1 MALTIS
7 LKPGEQAI
15 VGKAVIINEEDR
27 RIRLTIKN
35 NVTILREKDVLK
47 IEEADT
53 PCKRVY
59 FTIQLMYIDEENL
72 AEYHKAYWRDAEDII
87 QAAPSCYQ
95 LIEKISK
102 SVVGYDYYKALKLC
116 KELIAYE
123 AKLLELGRK
132 RKSKDAKSKRSLQ
145 EG

>member
-15 VGKAVIINEEDR
+15 IGKAVIVNEEDH
-27 RIRLTIKN
+27 RIRFTIKN
-35 NVTILREKDVLK
+35 NVTILREKDVLRK
-47 IEEADT
+47 EDVDT

-72 AEYHKAYWRDAEDII
+72 AEYHKTYWKDSEDII
-87 QAAPSCYQ
+87 KAAPSCYQ

-102 SVVGYDYYKALKLC
+102 CIVAFDYYKGLKIC

-123 AKLLELGRK
+123 SKLLELGRK
-132 RKSKDAKSKRSLQ
+132 RGSGDAKSKGSI
-145 EG
+145 